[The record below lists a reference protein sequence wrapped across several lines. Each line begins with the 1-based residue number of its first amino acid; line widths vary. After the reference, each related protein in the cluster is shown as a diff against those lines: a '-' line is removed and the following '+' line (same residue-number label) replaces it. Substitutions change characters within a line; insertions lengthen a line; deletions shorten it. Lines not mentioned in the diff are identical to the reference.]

1 MGLFSLHENKGDEE
15 LMKLFVRGD
24 NGALEEIYRRYS
36 KRILHFMFKMLN
48 HDEEKAQDLL
58 QDLFMKIVERPE
70 LFDTSRNFKSWIF
83 TVAANKCRNEYRKSL
98 YVEVEADSSLSN
110 ESTDSY
116 NQLIAQ
122 IDKDVFR
129 KQLKIELNR
138 LSRDH
143 KTVFILRVKEGFSI
157 KEIAEI
163 TDCSEG
169 TVKSRVFYCLQI
181 LAKRLK
187 DFHPLKTN

>member
-1 MGLFSLHENKGDEE
+1 MGLFTNHKNREDEE
-15 LMKLFVRGD
+15 LMRLFVRGD
-24 NGALEEIYRRYS
+24 NSAFEEIYHRYS

-48 HDEEKAQDLL
+48 NDEEKAQDLL
-58 QDLFMKIVERPE
+58 QDLFMKIVERPAQ
-70 LFDTSRNFKSWIF
+70 FDASRNFKSWIF
-83 TVAANKCRNEYRKSL
+83 TVAANLCRNEYRKSH

-110 ESTDSY
+110 ESTDSFH
-116 NQLIAQ
+116 QLIAR
-122 IDKDVFR
+122 IDQEVFK

-143 KTVFILRVKEGFSI
+143 KTVFILRIKEGFSI

-163 TDCSEG
+163 TECSEG
-169 TVKSRVFYCLQI
+169 TVKSRVFYCIQI

-187 DFHPLKTN
+187 EFHHLKTS

>member
-1 MGLFSLHENKGDEE
+1 MGLFASHKNTGDEE
-15 LMKLFVRGD
+15 LMKLFIRGD
-24 NGALEEIYRRYS
+24 SSAFEEIYNRYS

-70 LFDTSRNFKSWIF
+70 LFDTSRNFKSWLF
-83 TVAANKCRNEYRKSL
+83 TVAANQCRNEYRKSH

-116 NQLIAQ
+116 NQLISQ
-122 IDKDVFR
+122 IDRDVFR

-143 KTVFILRVKEGFSI
+143 RTVFILRVKEGFSI

-169 TVKSRVFYCLQI
+169 TVKSRIFYCVRI